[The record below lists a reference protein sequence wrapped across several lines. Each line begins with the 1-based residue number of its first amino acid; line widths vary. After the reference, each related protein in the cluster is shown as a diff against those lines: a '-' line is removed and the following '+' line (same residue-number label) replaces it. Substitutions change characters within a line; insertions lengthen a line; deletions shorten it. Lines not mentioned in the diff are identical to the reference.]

1 MQRKK
6 SLRFRIR
13 VGVGSKTCNGRQNI
27 CLIDISPAES
37 GHVTAHLMPEMIR
50 HGDNLGLGP
59 LHPGPGPGPVI
70 DGETLLW
77 HVYNVM
83 LAAVKLKYSL

>member
-1 MQRKK
+1 MCREKNHYAFASVCVLFPK
-6 SLRFRIR
+6 LVIED
-13 VGVGSKTCNGRQNI
+13 NI

-37 GHVTAHLMPEMIR
+37 GHVSAHLMPEMIR

-83 LAAVKLKYSL
+83 LAAAKLKYSL

>member
-1 MQRKK
+1 MCREKNHYAFESVLVLFPK
-6 SLRFRIR
+6 LVMEDKIS
-13 VGVGSKTCNGRQNI
+13 V
-27 CLIDISPAES
+27 LIDISPAES
-37 GHVTAHLMPEMIR
+37 GHVTAHLMQEMIR

-59 LHPGPGPGPVI
+59 LHPGPGPVI

>member
-1 MQRKK
+1 MED
-6 SLRFRIR
+6 
-13 VGVGSKTCNGRQNI
+13 NI

-77 HVYNVM
+77 HVYKGLFTNDVSIFWG
-83 LAAVKLKYSL
+83 L

>member
-1 MQRKK
+1 M
-6 SLRFRIR
+6 
-13 VGVGSKTCNGRQNI
+13 
-27 CLIDISPAES
+27 IDISPAES
-37 GHVTAHLMPEMIR
+37 GHLTAHLMPEMIR

-83 LAAVKLKYSL
+83 LAAVKLIVLKKVPSEGS